1 VIELPTP
8 SRWRPPAHP
17 SSGGLRRPERR
28 ASNFH
33 AAAAEGQP
41 TSGSYFADLLRNG
54 MRRIAEASWRRRYL
68 LLTPVLAMLPLSLI
82 AALVL
87 PRSYESSAL
96 LLLQESSRN
105 NPFASDPVSPEFMQQ
120 KVPGLEALLKS
131 EQVLAP
137 AIRSIQTAGLRKP
150 ENDLPA
156 AIRSLRRSLSVEL
169 IGTDFLAIR
178 LSGPKSQGLGQ
189 QLSIVLS
196 SFLEALL
203 SGPRANA
210 AEIVLEKQQQQ
221 ILLLEQE
228 KAAVQQE
235 LAKAARSG
243 ADVEAHTNNQGGS
256 VDLNRQ
262 LLQLEQ
268 QLISARQTY
277 DSLAKRYPQA
287 NAGAGPG
294 ILNAPGRIKI
304 VDPPQDP
311 TISTTS
317 RLKMLLAGIAAGLLL
332 GVALAWA
339 AELLDP
345 IIYERDE
352 LISATGLP
360 LLAVLGRTPQ
370 ISGSAPPV
378 AMGSRPRSRA
388 RPILFT
394 IAAIVLLGL
403 IYVLAFGPPSQFQ
416 IPNWLSSI
424 DSTQQTTPVVEP

>member
-1 VIELPTP
+1 
-8 SRWRPPAHP
+8 
-17 SSGGLRRPERR
+17 
-28 ASNFH
+28 
-33 AAAAEGQP
+33 
-41 TSGSYFADLLRNG
+41 
-54 MRRIAEASWRRRYL
+54 
-68 LLTPVLAMLPLSLI
+68 
-82 AALVL
+82 
-87 PRSYESSAL
+87 
-96 LLLQESSRN
+96 
-105 NPFASDPVSPEFMQQ
+105 
-120 KVPGLEALLKS
+120 
-131 EQVLAP
+131 
-137 AIRSIQTAGLRKP
+137 
-150 ENDLPA
+150 
-156 AIRSLRRSLSVEL
+156 
-169 IGTDFLAIR
+169 
-178 LSGPKSQGLGQ
+178 
-189 QLSIVLS
+189 
-196 SFLEALL
+196 
-203 SGPRANA
+203 
-210 AEIVLEKQQQQ
+210 
-221 ILLLEQE
+221 
-228 KAAVQQE
+228 

-243 ADVEAHTNNQGGS
+243 TDVKANTNSKGGS

-287 NAGAGPG
+287 SAGAGPG

-424 DSTQQTTPVVEP
+424 DSTQHTTPVVEP

>member
-1 VIELPTP
+1 MIELPTP

-17 SSGGLRRPERR
+17 RSGGLRTPGKR

-33 AAAAEGQP
+33 PAVEGQ
-41 TSGSYFADLLRNG
+41 TSSGSNFADLLRNG
-54 MRRIAEASWRRRYL
+54 LRRIAEASWRRRYL
-68 LLTPVLAMLPLSLI
+68 LLTPVLAMLPLSLA

-87 PRSYESSAL
+87 PRSYETSAL
-96 LLLQESSRN
+96 LLLQESARN
-105 NPFASDPVSPEFMQQ
+105 NPFASESVSPEVIQQ

-137 AIRSIQTAGLRKP
+137 AIRSMQAAGLRKP

-156 AIRSLRRSLSVEL
+156 AIRNLRRSLSVEL

-189 QLSIVLS
+189 ELSIVLS
-196 SFLEALL
+196 NFLEALL
-203 SGPRANA
+203 SGPSGNA
-210 AEIVLEKQQQQ
+210 AQIVLTKQQQQ
-221 ILLLEQE
+221 ILSLEQE
-228 KAAVQQE
+228 KAAMQQE
-235 LAKAARSG
+235 LAKAAGSN
-243 ADVEAHTNNQGGS
+243 VEGRTNNNGGS
-256 VDLNRQ
+256 VDLSRQ
-262 LLQLEQ
+262 LIQLEQ

-287 NAGAGPG
+287 TAGPGPG

-311 TISTTS
+311 TMSTTS
-317 RLKMLLAGIAAGLLL
+317 RLKFLLGGIAAGLLL

-339 AELLDP
+339 AELFDP

-352 LISATGLP
+352 LVSVTGLP

-370 ISGSAPPV
+370 LSGSGPPM
-378 AMGSRPRSRA
+378 AMGAKPRSRA

-394 IAAIVLLGL
+394 IVAIGFLGL
-403 IYVLAFGPPSQFQ
+403 VYVLAFGRPAQIQ
-416 IPNWLSSI
+416 IPHWLSSI
-424 DSTQQTTPVVEP
+424 ATQKTTPVVEP